1 MLLAASFVNAKPTDL
16 DIQQVQVDLD
26 QGYLYVYGESF
37 GNSSS
42 LVVSIGSQQVGF
54 DLGTATD
61 SYVEVFLPA
70 GILDGSYS
78 LTFRNGNGPKKA
90 DEFEF
95 SVGTVGPPGVAGPA
109 GPEGP
114 QGEQGP
120 AGVAGVAGPAGPEGP
135 QGEQGLAGV
144 AGPVGPEGPQ
154 GQQGPAG
161 VAGPVGPEGP
171 QGEQGPAGVA
181 GPVGPE
187 GPQGEQGP
195 AGVAGPAG
203 PEGPQ
208 GEQGSAGVAGPVGPG
223 GPQGEQGPAGVAGP
237 AGPVGPQGEQ
247 GPVGLAGPIGPK
259 GPQGEQG
266 PVGLAGPAGPVGPQG
281 LSCWDLDSDSIKDP
295 EEDLNSDGVVDVLD
309 CQGSFAGGSFLA
321 QTNGYVDL
329 PGGLTLQWGR
339 SQPTDKIENR
349 INSVSFP
356 KNFTSGVYSVQVSW
370 QSPSFMSGDSTF
382 GLKVHNPPTTSG
394 FTYSF
399 DLVSGPVP
407 SGEVYWM
414 AIGK

>member
-1 MLLAASFVNAKPTDL
+1 MNRFLFATMLLAASFVNAKPTDL

-114 QGEQGP
+114 QGEQG
-120 AGVAGVAGPAGPEGP
+120 
-135 QGEQGLAGV
+135 LAGV

-154 GQQGPAG
+154 GQ
-161 VAGPVGPEGP
+161 
-171 QGEQGPAGVA
+171 QGPAGVA